1 MESPPVEALGDSD
14 MVRMVGYTVLDD
26 VINVVVEISP
36 LDTIAVI
43 SVIVVSLAVDTTDI
57 VCSVVDILVV
67 GEGVIGMMGS
77 EII

>member
-67 GEGVIGMMGS
+67 GEGVIGMIGS